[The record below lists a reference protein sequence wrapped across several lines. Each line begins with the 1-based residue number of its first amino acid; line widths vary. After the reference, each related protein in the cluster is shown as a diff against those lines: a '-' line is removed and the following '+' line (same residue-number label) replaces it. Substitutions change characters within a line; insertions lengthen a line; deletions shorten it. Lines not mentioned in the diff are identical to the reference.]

1 METVWVRNTAS
12 SVDGRAGAGEAEAP
26 PAPDAEAPARRRRH
40 RPLYRRLFHYFR
52 TAWTGVKFALVC
64 PNINTAFKN
73 YKQAQSAQAR
83 PLHVEGKEINKN
95 VANTDHKLDSATK
108 LNLLSDNIYRPTLE
122 ILNEVKVHK
131 SNLVKSKKLE
141 KGNKGKTAKK
151 RVRFEDTELEPKQI
165 SFRERL
171 VQFFHCIWT
180 CTRTTVKIVLSL
192 TARSENS
199 ELEELGEQLPRYRPD
214 SIAAL
219 RRATRFTE
227 PELKRLYRG
236 FKAECPTGVVKEE
249 TFKLIYSQFFPQGA
263 NTAQYAHFVFNTL
276 DQDRSGLLSFEE
288 FVTGLSILS
297 RGTLEEKLRW
307 TFSLYDINGDGYITK
322 EEMTEIVN
330 AIYDLMGKIVEPMID
345 DEVVREKVERLF
357 QKMDLNRDGVLT
369 MDEFLDCCL
378 RDEDITR
385 SMGVFD
391 SNF

>member
-1 METVWVRNTAS
+1 P
-12 SVDGRAGAGEAEAP
+12 AP
-26 PAPDAEAPARRRRH
+26 SPAPDAEAPARRRRH
-40 RPLYRRLFHYFR
+40 RPLYRRFFHYVR
-52 TAWTGVKFALVC
+52 TAWTGVKFAL
-64 PNINTAFKN
+64 
-73 YKQAQSAQAR
+73 
-83 PLHVEGKEINKN
+83 G
-95 VANTDHKLDSATK
+95 
-108 LNLLSDNIYRPTLE
+108 
-122 ILNEVKVHK
+122 
-131 SNLVKSKKLE
+131 
-141 KGNKGKTAKK
+141 
-151 RVRFEDTELEPKQI
+151 
-165 SFRERL
+165 
-171 VQFFHCIWT
+171 
-180 CTRTTVKIVLSL
+180 L
-192 TARSENS
+192 TAQSENS

-236 FKAECPTGVVKEE
+236 FKAECPTGVVRED
-249 TFKLIYSQFFPQGA
+249 TFKHIYSQFFPQGA
-263 NTAQYAHFVFNTL
+263 NTAQYAHYVFNTL

-322 EEMTEIVN
+322 EEMTEIVT

-345 DEVVREKVERLF
+345 DDAVREKVERLF

-369 MDEFLDCCL
+369 LDEFLDCCL
-378 RDEDITR
+378 RDEDIIR

>member
-1 METVWVRNTAS
+1 MYKIKM
-12 SVDGRAGAGEAEAP
+12 SVNIDMDNFGRKNNL
-26 PAPDAEAPARRRRH
+26 RRRT
-40 RPLYRRLFHYFR
+40 LSTLKSAV
-52 TAWTGVKFALVC
+52 TAL
-64 PNINTAFKN
+64 
-73 YKQAQSAQAR
+73 
-83 PLHVEGKEINKN
+83 
-95 VANTDHKLDSATK
+95 
-108 LNLLSDNIYRPTLE
+108 
-122 ILNEVKVHK
+122 
-131 SNLVKSKKLE
+131 
-141 KGNKGKTAKK
+141 
-151 RVRFEDTELEPKQI
+151 KQI
-165 SFRERL
+165 
-171 VQFFHCIWT
+171 
-180 CTRTTVKIVLSL
+180 
-192 TARSENS
+192 ANS

-236 FKAECPTGVVKEE
+236 FKAECPTGVVRED

-263 NTAQYAHFVFNTL
+263 NTAQYAHYVFNTL

-322 EEMTEIVN
+322 EEMTEIVT

-345 DEVVREKVERLF
+345 DDAVREKVERLF

-369 MDEFLDCCL
+369 LDEFLDCCL
-378 RDEDITR
+378 RDEDIIR